1 MLAPLILLFFGYMVY
16 RSAKIIVFLLAPS
29 NVLEGNSK
37 TKMLRNF
44 SADCLLFFFAWF
56 LAYLDS
62 TLYTVNAIGG
72 NQFSGILMVVI
83 FASLIIVLLQSLLN
97 LVRVDYFRMY
107 IKLLFWT
114 IGMFFLAFVLDN
126 FLINASIVT
135 FLLFLAIFLGVA
147 YYTYKKINIDLTI

>member
-56 LAYLDS
+56 LVFINSSRLP
-62 TLYTVNAIGG
+62 THIGAG
-72 NQFSGILMVVI
+72 THAGGMLGAVMVFSVV
-83 FASLIIVLLQSLLN
+83 IVLLH
-97 LVRVDYFRMY
+97 
-107 IKLLFWT
+107 LLFNL
-114 IGMFFLAFVLDN
+114 IPDDFHRFYLKLFFWIISLTAYASIFSN
-126 FLINASIVT
+126 FLTNDILLI
-135 FLLFLAIFLGVA
+135 FLVLLAIFLGVA
-147 YYTYKKINIDLTI
+147 YYIYKKINIDLI